1 MTAVQTIAKNTGI
14 LLFANVIVGILAFVL
29 AIFIARCLGDVEL
42 GKYSFA
48 LAFTSL
54 FAILSHIGLQIVVTR
69 DVARDRSQAGRY
81 LGNVALIEL
90 IFLIITF
97 LLMFITIN
105 LVNYPHDTK
114 LVVYIIGIAVL
125 LDGTF
130 TMLFKS
136 IYRAFEKMEYEAL
149 VTILEKSIF
158 VCFGFFVLFSG
169 YGLIELVLAY
179 LLANL
184 ITFLFGFLIT
194 IKKFTIPK
202 FEVDT
207 HLWKY
212 LILTAIPF
220 GLAGVLNLIYVRTDT
235 IMLSIMKGDA
245 VVGWY
250 NAAYTFVSALSFIN
264 AALITA
270 IFPSMSNAFISSK
283 ESLNGIYEKSFRY
296 SFFFLLPIAVG
307 TTLLADRII
316 LLVYGESFI
325 HSIGAL
331 QILIWSGVLS
341 FLNSLYYTTL
351 GAINRQKTTSIVMG
365 GGAVVNVFL
374 NLLLIPKLS
383 YIGAGIATIAT
394 QGTCLILA
402 FYFMSKYLY
411 RLPLHKNIVKPLI
424 ASFGMGVF
432 IFYFLNVN
440 LFVLVFAA
448 AMVYFVIFIGIKGFD
463 KEDWELLKRLIR
475 RGE

>member
-1 MTAVQTIAKNTGI
+1 MTTVQTIAKNTGV

-29 AIFIARCLGDVEL
+29 AICMPRYLGDVEF

-54 FAILSHIGLQIVVTR
+54 FAILSHIGFDIVVTR
-69 DVARDRSQAGRY
+69 DVARDRSQAGKY
-81 LGNVALIEL
+81 FGNVALIEL
-90 IFLIITF
+90 IFSITTLLLIS
-97 LLMFITIN
+97 ITIN
-105 LVNYPHDTK
+105 LMNYPCDTK
-114 LVVYIIGIAVL
+114 LAVYILGIAVL
-125 LDGTF
+125 LEVF
-130 TMLFKS
+130 TLLSKS

-149 VTILEKSIF
+149 VLISGKCIF

-169 YGLIELVLAY
+169 YGLIELVSAY
-179 LLANL
+179 LLANF
-184 ITFLFGFLIT
+184 ITFLFSFLIT

-207 HLWKY
+207 CFWKY
-212 LILTAIPF
+212 LVLTAIPF

-235 IMLSIMKGDA
+235 IMLSLMKGDA

-250 NAAYTFVSALSFIN
+250 NAAYTLVSALSFIN

-270 IFPSMSNAFISSK
+270 IFPPMSNAFVSSK
-283 ESLNGIYEKSFRY
+283 KSLNGIYEKSFKY
-296 SFFFLLPIAVG
+296 SLIFLLPIAVG
-307 TTLLADRII
+307 TPLLADRII

-325 HSIGAL
+325 HSIIAL

-341 FLNSLYYTTL
+341 FLNGLHYTTL
-351 GAINRQKTTSIVMG
+351 GAINRVKTVSIIMG
-365 GGAVVNVFL
+365 IGAIVNVFL

-383 YIGAGIATIAT
+383 YIGAGIATIIT
-394 QGTCLILA
+394 QGTCLMLA

-411 RLPLHKNIVKPLI
+411 RLPMRKTIIKPII
-424 ASFGMGVF
+424 ASLGMGFFV
-432 IFYFLNVN
+432 FYFQNVN
-440 LFVLVFAA
+440 LLILVFTAA
-448 AMVYFVIFIGIKGFD
+448 IVYLVIFAGINGFD
-463 KEDWELLKRLIR
+463 KEDWQLLKRLIK

>member
-1 MTAVQTIAKNTGI
+1 MTTVQTIAKNTGV
-14 LLFANVIVGILAFVL
+14 LLFAQVIVGILAFVL
-29 AIFIARCLGDVEL
+29 VIFIARYLGDVEF

-48 LAFTSL
+48 FAFTIL
-54 FAILSHIGLQIVVTR
+54 FGILSHIGLGIVVTR
-69 DVARDRSQAGRY
+69 DVARDKSQAGKY

-90 IFLIITF
+90 IFSIITF
-97 LLMFITIN
+97 LLIFITIN
-105 LVNYPHDTK
+105 LMNYPYDTK
-114 LVVYIIGIAVL
+114 LAVYIFGIAVL
-125 LDGTF
+125 LEAF
-130 TMLFKS
+130 TLLFKS

-149 VTILEKSIF
+149 VMILGKCIF
-158 VCFGFFVLFSG
+158 VCLGFFVIFSG
-169 YGLIELVLAY
+169 YGLIELVSAY
-179 LLANL
+179 LLTNL
-184 ITFLFGFLIT
+184 VTFLFGFLIT

-207 HLWKY
+207 RFWKY
-212 LILTAIPF
+212 LVLTAIPF
-220 GLAGVLNLIYVRTDT
+220 GLAGVLNLIYIKTDT

-250 NAAYTFVSALSFIN
+250 NAAYTLVSALSFIN

-270 IFPSMSNAFISSK
+270 IFPSMSNAFVSSK
-283 ESLNGIYEKSFRY
+283 KSLNDIYEKSFRY
-296 SFFFLLPIAVG
+296 SLILLLPIAVG

-316 LLVYGESFI
+316 LFMYGVSFI

-394 QGTCLILA
+394 QSTCLILA
-402 FYFMSKYLY
+402 FYFMTKYLY
-411 RLPLHKNIVKPLI
+411 KLPLHKNVVKPMI
-424 ASFGMGVF
+424 ASFGMGFFV
-432 IFYFLNVN
+432 FYFQNVN
-440 LFVLVFAA
+440 LLIVMFTAA
-448 AMVYFVIFIGIKGFD
+448 IVYFVIFISIKGFE
-463 KEDWELLKRLIR
+463 KGDWDMFKHLLT

>member
-1 MTAVQTIAKNTGI
+1 MTTVKTIAKNTGV
-14 LLFANVIVGILAFVL
+14 LLSANVIVGILAFVL
-29 AIFIARCLGDVEL
+29 VIFIARYLGDVEF

-54 FAILSHIGLQIVVTR
+54 FAILSHIGLSIVVTR
-69 DVARDRSQAGRY
+69 DVARDTSQAGKY

-90 IFLIITF
+90 IFSIITF
-97 LLMFITIN
+97 LLLFITIN
-105 LVNYPHDTK
+105 LMNYPYDTK
-114 LVVYIIGIAVL
+114 VAVYIFGIAVL
-125 LDGTF
+125 LESF
-130 TMLFKS
+130 TLLFKS

-149 VTILEKSIF
+149 VLISKKCIF
-158 VCFGFFVLFSG
+158 ICFGFFVLFSG
-169 YGLIELVLAY
+169 YGLIELVSAY
-179 LLANL
+179 LLTNIA
-184 ITFLFGFLIT
+184 TFLFGFLIT
-194 IKKFTIPK
+194 IKKFTIPQ
-202 FEVDT
+202 FEIDMRF
-207 HLWKY
+207 WKY
-212 LILTAIPF
+212 IVLTAIPF
-220 GLAGVLNLIYVRTDT
+220 GLAGVLNLIYVKTDT

-250 NAAYTFVSALSFIN
+250 NAAYTLVSALSFIN

-270 IFPSMSNAFISSK
+270 IFPSMSNAFVASK
-283 ESLNGIYEKSFRY
+283 RSLNEIYEKSFRY
-296 SFFFLLPIAVG
+296 SLIFLLPIAVG

-316 LLVYGESFI
+316 MFMYGESFI
-325 HSIGAL
+325 HSISAL

-365 GGAVVNVFL
+365 GGAVVNIFL

-411 RLPLHKNIVKPLI
+411 KLPLHKNVVKPMI
-424 ASFGMGVF
+424 ASFGMGFFV
-432 IFYFLNVN
+432 FYFQHVN
-440 LFVLVFAA
+440 LLLLVFLA
-448 AMVYFVIFIGIKGFD
+448 AMVYFVLFVGIKGFD
-463 KEDWELLKRLIR
+463 KGDWELFKGLIKR
-475 RGE
+475 G

>member
-1 MTAVQTIAKNTGI
+1 MTTVQTIAKNTGV

-29 AIFIARCLGDVEL
+29 VIFIVRYLGDVEY

-48 LAFTSL
+48 FAFTSL
-54 FAILSHIGLQIVVTR
+54 FAILSYFGLELVVTR
-69 DVARDRSQAGRY
+69 DVARDKSQAGRY
-81 LGNVALIEL
+81 LGNIALIEL
-90 IFLIITF
+90 IFSIITF
-97 LLMFITIN
+97 FLIFITIN
-105 LVNYPHDTK
+105 LMNYPYDTK
-114 LVVYIIGIAVL
+114 LAVYILGGAVL
-125 LDGTF
+125 LEATF
-130 TMLFKS
+130 IKLFKS

-149 VTILEKSIF
+149 VMILGKCIF
-158 VCFGFFVLFSG
+158 VCLGFFVIFSG
-169 YGLIELVLAY
+169 YGLIELVSAY
-179 LLANL
+179 LLTNL
-184 ITFLFGFLIT
+184 ITFLFSFLIT
-194 IKKFTIPK
+194 IKKFTVPK
-202 FEVDT
+202 FEIDT
-207 HLWKY
+207 RFWKY

-250 NAAYTFVSALSFIN
+250 NAAYALVSVLSFLN

-270 IFPSMSNAFISSK
+270 IFPSMSNAFASSK
-283 ESLNGIYEKSFRY
+283 KSLNGIYENSFRY
-296 SFFFLLPIAVG
+296 SFILLLPIAVG

-316 LLVYGESFI
+316 LFMYGESFI

-351 GAINRQKTTSIVMG
+351 GAINRAKTVSIIMG
-365 GGAVVNVFL
+365 SGAIVNVFL

-383 YIGAGIATIAT
+383 YIGAAIATIAT

-424 ASFGMGVF
+424 ASLGMGFFVF
-432 IFYFLNVN
+432 CFLDVN
-440 LFVLVFAA
+440 LLVLVFAA
-448 AMVYFVIFIGIKGFD
+448 AIVYFVIFTCMKGFD
-463 KEDWELLKRLIR
+463 KEDLELLRRLIK